1 MARLLRRG
9 DRDVAV
15 GEIRAKLSLIG
26 FPVECSEPDF
36 FDDRMDQAVRA
47 FQQARGLNIDGI
59 IGPHTLQRI
68 DEARWSL
75 GDRPLSFTP
84 GHLSHGDD
92 DISLQQRLSTMGFD
106 AGKVDGIF
114 GVRTEAALKE
124 FQRSVGVEVDGIAGT
139 ETFAALKRL
148 NRTVSGGQAEKLR
161 HSAWMDSV
169 RTGVRDKTIV
179 IDPGHGGDD
188 AGVCANNIREVD
200 VVSAIAARLQGRLAA
215 HGATVVLTRPL
226 QNPTD
231 ATDAERASLAND
243 VDADLLISLHC
254 DAATSPN
261 AAGVAAFHYGSPS
274 SGWSHIGERAA
285 MRIHSAVLS
294 RSFAEDCKV
303 HGRTWDILRLTRMAA
318 VRLDVGYVTNE
329 SEAAA
334 LGDPAYQDQLAAGI
348 CDGIVKFFEPV
359 A

>member
-15 GEIRAKLSLIG
+15 GEIRAKLALIG
-26 FPVECSEPDF
+26 FSVECSEPEF

-47 FQQARGLNIDGI
+47 FQQARGLNVDGI
-59 IGPHTLQRI
+59 VGPHTLQRI
-68 DEARWSL
+68 EEARWSL
-75 GDRPLSFTP
+75 GDRPLSYTP

-92 DISLQQRLSTMGFD
+92 VISLQQRLSDMGFD
-106 AGKVDGIF
+106 GGKVDGIF
-114 GVRTEAALKE
+114 GPRTEAALKE
-124 FQRSVGVEVDGIAGT
+124 FQKSVGVEVDGIAGT

-148 NRTVSGGQAEKLR
+148 NRTVSGGHAEKLR
-161 HSAWMDSV
+161 HAALMDSV

-188 AGVCANNIREVD
+188 AGVCANGQREVD

-226 QNPTD
+226 QNPSAID
-231 ATDAERASLAND
+231 DGERAALAND
-243 VDADLLISLHC
+243 VDADLFISLHC

-261 AAGVAAFHYGSPS
+261 ATGIAAFHYGSPNG
-274 SGWSHIGERAA
+274 GWSHIGERAA
-285 MRIHSAVLS
+285 QRIHTAVLA
-294 RSFAEDCKV
+294 RTHAADCKV
-303 HGRTWDILRLTRMAA
+303 HGRSWDILRRTRMAA
-318 VRLDVGYVTNE
+318 VRLDVGYLTNE

-334 LGDPAYQDQLAAGI
+334 LADLAYVDQLAAGI
-348 CDGIVKFFEPV
+348 ADGIVKFFEPV